1 MLIHRVIHKILPV
14 RGRRAHLRYGCSV
27 TLTGRVHVVAGG
39 TGRAGTVVVQELIS
53 RGAVVAVPSRHPS
66 RLDRLRA
73 KIQSDRLHGFV
84 GDISDL
90 SDASRLSAE
99 IVAKLGPLDAVVA
112 SLGEWWEGAALA
124 DLDPAIWQRIISD
137 NLTSHFMVARTF
149 LPALADRADSVYLT
163 LGGIASVLAVAGSGP
178 ISVTGAAQAMLMRVL
193 EAENEGRAVR
203 LHEVDVYTPIV
214 TEDWDGG
221 EIEPGWLTGRDVGA
235 FVADALTPGFTGE
248 LFLQIPEDTTFR
260 RNQA

>member
-1 MLIHRVIHKILPV
+1 M
-14 RGRRAHLRYGCSV
+14 

-39 TGRAGTVVVQELIS
+39 TGRAGTVVVQELIA
-53 RGAVVAVPSRHPS
+53 RGAVVAVPSRNPA
-66 RLDRLRA
+66 RLTRLEG
-73 KIQSDRLHGFV
+73 KIKSDRLHGYV

-90 SDASRLSAE
+90 SDASRLRFLMADD
-99 IVAKLGPLDAVVA
+99 LGPIDAVVA
-112 SLGEWWEGAALA
+112 SLGEWWEGSPLLS
-124 DLDPAIWQRIISD
+124 LDPAVWQRIISD
-137 NLTSHFMVARTF
+137 NLTSHFMVARAF
-149 LPALADRADSVYLT
+149 LPALVDRADSVYLT

-193 EAENEGRAVR
+193 AAEAEGKAVR

-221 EIEPGWLTGRDVGA
+221 EIEPGWLSGRDVGA
-235 FVADALTPGFTGE
+235 FVADALTPGFGGG

-260 RNQA
+260 RNEV

>member
-1 MLIHRVIHKILPV
+1 M
-14 RGRRAHLRYGCSV
+14 

-53 RGAVVAVPSRHPS
+53 RGAVVAVPSRRP
-66 RLDRLRA
+66 DRLARLQA
-73 KIQSDRLHGFV
+73 KIQSDRLHGYV

-90 SDASRLSAE
+90 TDSSRLVEE
-99 IVAKLGPLDAVVA
+99 IVAALGPLDAVVA
-112 SLGEWWEGAALA
+112 SLGEWWEGVPLTG
-124 DLDPAIWQRIISD
+124 LDPAVWQRIISD
-137 NLTSHFMVARTF
+137 NLTSHFMVARAF
-149 LPALADRADSVYLT
+149 LPALADRADSVYLS

-178 ISVTGAAQAMLMRVL
+178 ISVTGAAQAMMMRVL
-193 EAENEGRAVR
+193 SAEAEGKAVR

-235 FVADALTPGFTGE
+235 FVADALTPGFKGG
-248 LFLQIPEDTTFR
+248 LFLPIPEDTTFR
-260 RNQA
+260 RNEA